1 MILSLFSLV
10 GGMLVLA
17 LVLYVVLIFNGI
29 IQLKFNLEKAWANID
44 VLLKQRHDE
53 VPNLVACVQ
62 GTASFEQRVMENV
75 TKARAGAEGAH
86 TVGEKAK
93 AEATLSA
100 AVGNLFAVAENYPD
114 LRAIENFTALQ
125 KRLTGLESQIADRRE
140 IYNNSVANY
149 NIRIQQFPGL
159 MVAKA
164 MKLPPKDMFSITEEV
179 QQAIRVQF
187 EADQN

>member
-10 GGMLVLA
+10 GGMLALA

-29 IQLKFNLEKAWANID
+29 IQLKFNLEKAWADID

-62 GTASFEQRVMENV
+62 GAASFEQRVMENV
-75 TKARAGAEGAH
+75 TMARAGAMGAH

-114 LRAIENFTALQ
+114 LKATENFTALQ
-125 KRLTGLESQIADRRE
+125 KRLTGLESHIADRRE
-140 IYNNSVANY
+140 LYNNSVANY

-159 MVAKA
+159 MVAKT
-164 MKLPPKDMFSITEEV
+164 MKLQPKDMFSITEEDRRLIQV
-179 QQAIRVQF
+179 KFGAV
-187 EADQN
+187 